1 MKNKLFYVF
10 KEKIKLKYILFN
22 YIYNWSGTKKKK
34 IPNTIL
40 LWQDWACLK
49 KDRSHYPYYLARIIV
64 INYYINENINVR
76 G

>member
-34 IPNTIL
+34 KFLIP
-40 LWQDWACLK
+40 
-49 KDRSHYPYYLARIIV
+49 SYYGKIGHVSRKTDPITHTT
-64 INYYINENINVR
+64 
-76 G
+76 

>member
-34 IPNTIL
+34 N
-40 LWQDWACLK
+40 
-49 KDRSHYPYYLARIIV
+49 S
-64 INYYINENINVR
+64 
-76 G
+76 